1 MKKWALGIIV
11 FTTAIFLIG
20 TIKVK
25 AMINTTFGDF
35 PELPAIPSSQYSQQ
49 KYFIYKG
56 SDNSI
61 NLVLVPNF
69 ANAWGDYN
77 TTQANYY
84 QITLSTM
91 GSSTDYRGK
100 LYKLNNNVWSSSRQY
115 NSFGGIIIF
124 ATNFNI
130 YTDSS
135 YSTVSYPAGYNIA
148 VPVEQLPHLV
158 YNISVD
164 EDGHMY
170 LDYYYDTINTSG
182 RELITCIRYVVP
194 ANEGVS
200 CNRNYELNHIYRFG
214 PIYPTNTYNIQ
225 IQDFNSSSVLYEI
238 TINIQEYIDSL
249 PDIEKTD
256 IIAEYTYYNQDYLTD
271 SPKALTNLLNVL
283 NAPIQVITDIVLY
296 IWNSLNVYIK
306 LFLIGM
312 FSAVI
317 FSAIIRYIK

>member
-35 PELPAIPSSQYSQQ
+35 PELPAIPSSAYSQQ
-49 KYFIYKG
+49 KFVVFKD
-56 SDNSI
+56 DN
-61 NLVLVPNF
+61 NDFVLMLVPNTV
-69 ANAWGDYN
+69 NAYATYN
-77 TTQANYY
+77 SNTNKY
-84 QITLSTM
+84 QVTLSTL
-91 GSSTDYRGK
+91 GTSATYRGK
-100 LYKLNNNVWSSSRQY
+100 LYYLNNNSWSSSNQT
-115 NSFGGIIIF
+115 NSYGGVIIF
-124 ATNFNI
+124 ANNFNI
-130 YTDSS
+130 YSDSS

-164 EDGHMY
+164 DNGHMY
-170 LDYYYDTINTSG
+170 LYYYYDTINTSG

-225 IQDFNSSSVLYEI
+225 IQDFNSSAVLYEI

-271 SPKALTNLLNVL
+271 SPKALTNLLDVL
-283 NAPIQVITDIVLY
+283 NAPIQVITEIVLY

-312 FSAVI
+312 FNAVM
-317 FSAIIRYIK
+317 FSAIIKYIK